1 MDSAPP
7 LSPSETVSANL
18 RLILRGILAALGMW
32 RVEPKPAMVLYNR
45 ISGIFGRIERMLVR
59 FRAGRLWRVTQ
70 KGAAQRRSALRTPAI
85 ALPRRFGWLV
95 QAGGH
100 QAAGFGLQLQTVLNT
115 PEMVELLAASP
126 QAGRILRPLCRALAM
141 EVPGVSE
148 APRQRA
154 NAGRP
159 KRPRKPRP
167 KPEPFKIPLPRGV
180 LSWARREGF
189 GKLC

>member
-1 MDSAPP
+1 
-7 LSPSETVSANL
+7 
-18 RLILRGILAALGMW
+18 MW
-32 RVEPKPAMVLYNR
+32 RVKPALTLVLYNR
-45 ISGIFGRIERMLVR
+45 ISGAFGRIERLLVR

-70 KGAAQRRSALRTPAI
+70 RDVMQRRSARVAGRGP
-85 ALPRRFGWLV
+85 ALPHRFGWLV

-115 PEMVELLAASP
+115 PEMTELLAVSP
-126 QAGRILRPLCRALAM
+126 QATRILRPLCRALAM

-148 APRQRA
+148 APRKRVDGEQ
-154 NAGRP
+154 P
-159 KRPRKPRP
+159 KRPRAPRP

>member
-1 MDSAPP
+1 
-7 LSPSETVSANL
+7 L

-115 PEMVELLAASP
+115 PEMTALLAASP

>member
-115 PEMVELLAASP
+115 PEMTALLAASP

-180 LSWARREGF
+180 LSWARREGV